1 MEENTEFLIAARRRT
16 LHRFGTIVSRLAVIK
31 AVGTFERD
39 IRAADNLDGG
49 HAIAEERADR
59 SRPKEIAGHGLARVE
74 RRDQNQV

>member
-1 MEENTEFLIAARRRT
+1 
-16 LHRFGTIVSRLAVIK
+16 VIK